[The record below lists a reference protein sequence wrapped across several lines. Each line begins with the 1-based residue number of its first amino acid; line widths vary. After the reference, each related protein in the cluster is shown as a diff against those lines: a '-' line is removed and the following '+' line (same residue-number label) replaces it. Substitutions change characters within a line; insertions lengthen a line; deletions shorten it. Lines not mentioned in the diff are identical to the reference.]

1 MADQF
6 KRYVAYK
13 FHIGALLSGKPEME
27 GEKLKYLTC
36 GEKQVSRVNLIANVV
51 DKYIQEGEKKFG
63 SLTLDDGTGQI
74 KMKLFGDDVDKLQVF
89 EQGDTILTIGLLR
102 HWNNE
107 IYITPEILKKKELNF
122 LLARKLEIESAMP
135 KQYNKE
141 QITLVKDKLI
151 ELVKNAES
159 SGGID
164 IEKIILEL
172 KEPVDTI
179 NKEIKRLLEDGVA
192 YEPRPGR
199 LRWLG

>member
-27 GEKLKYLTC
+27 GEKLKHLIC

-51 DKYIQEGEKKFG
+51 DKYIQDGEKKFG
-63 SLTLDDGTGQI
+63 SLTLDDATGQI
-74 KMKLFGDDVDKLQVF
+74 KVKLFGEDVDKLQAF
-89 EQGDTILTIGLLR
+89 EQGDTVLAIGLLR

-107 IYITPEILKKKELNF
+107 IYITPEILKKKDLNF
-122 LLARKLEIESAMP
+122 LLVRKLEIESAMP

-141 QITLVKDKLI
+141 QLSLVKDKLI
-151 ELVKNAES
+151 ELVRNADS

-172 KEPVDTI
+172 KEPADTI
-179 NKEIKRLLEDGVA
+179 SKEIKRLLEDGVA